1 MIPEEDRVQL
11 LYDISMGIGTSL
23 NLKRMLKTAVSTII
37 RELNCAGAVVYQA
50 ETYNDSVTYI
60 DRLVIPRNLIQ
71 SEQFDSF
78 YKGQILTQSYNDI
91 KSKSPLI
98 HKDERF
104 SFVVL
109 PIINYGFI
117 VMMKKGSELDD
128 FFIKS
133 LQPLLLK
140 LSSAIQGCLSNE
152 DLNRKID
159 IEVKKS
165 REKDMVMF
173 QQARLASIGEL
184 IGNISH
190 HWRQPLNTLGL
201 LIQDAQDAY
210 EFGDL
215 DDDYFENFVSESMD
229 KIDLMSKTIDN
240 FRNFFQ
246 PNEQSQRFSVEKSI
260 KNSLQLVKEG
270 FDCEKIAVELI
281 VESSDFQLLGFRNE
295 FSQAV
300 LNILNNAK
308 DIFIERK
315 TEGRGIWISI
325 DGDNYTIKVEDS
337 GGGIFADSVEKVFE
351 PYYTTKHQSVG
362 TGIGLY
368 MTKTIVEENM
378 GGEISVKNG
387 DRGAVFTL
395 TFSNQ
400 S

>member
-23 NLKRMLKTAVSTII
+23 NLKRMLKTAVSTIV
-37 RELNCAGAVVYQA
+37 RELNSVGAVVYQA
-50 ETYNDSVTYI
+50 EVRDESVSYLDT
-60 DRLVIPRNLIQ
+60 LVIPRNMTGVEHYQ
-71 SEQFDSF
+71 SFFKDV
-78 YKGQILTQSYNDI
+78 ILSKEYNDI
-91 KSKSPLI
+91 KRNSPILY
-98 HKDERF
+98 KNGDY
-104 SFVVL
+104 SYVTL

-117 VMMKKGSELDD
+117 VIVNSDDGLDN
-128 FFIKS
+128 FIIKS

-159 IEVKKS
+159 FEVKKS

-201 LIQDAQDAY
+201 LIQDVQDAY

-215 DDDYFENFVSESMD
+215 DDEYFDNFVTESMD

-246 PNEQSQRFSVEKSI
+246 PNEQNQRFSVEKSI

-270 FDCEKIAVELI
+270 FDCERISINLTVANG
-281 VESSDFQLLGFRNE
+281 DFQLLGYKNE
-295 FSQAV
+295 FSQAI
-300 LNILNNAK
+300 LNIINNAK
-308 DIFIERK
+308 DIFIERN
-315 TEGRGIWISI
+315 TEQREITISI
-325 DGDNYTIKVEDS
+325 YSDTKEITISDS
-337 GGGIFADSVEKVFE
+337 GGGVELNPIDRVFE

-368 MTKTIVEENM
+368 MTKTIIEENM
-378 GGEISVKNG
+378 GGNISVKNG
-387 DRGAVFTL
+387 DSGAVFRL
-395 TFSNQ
+395 SFNS
-400 S
+400 